1 MKFENDVAEEIETDI
16 FEAAESEK
24 KPKAKEK
31 KKPKA
36 EEVKKPKKTSPNKEK
51 ASKEKMSLSELF
63 RGTLMKDSV
72 RTMQKSVSRFI
83 SIIAIVALGISFFA
97 GMNATAPD
105 MMATARQYYSDTNL
119 MDLCVQSTIGLDDE
133 DIAAISSV
141 SGVQSVMGV
150 KTVDGLLTVNDT
162 RLSDIDGSAY
172 TVRVMSLDINKAYAN
187 AEYGEKLP
195 EYMNRVTLLDG
206 RWPTATNECLVDS
219 SRLST
224 PDEFIIGNKVRIE
237 ADKSDFASKLNT
249 TEYTIVG
256 VIRSPLYISYE
267 RGYTSVGTGKLGA
280 FIYVPQ
286 ECFVLDYYTAAYVK
300 VAGSENYKAYTKAY
314 NEYIEPVR
322 LAIEQL
328 APLQISARSQ
338 KLYTRYSKE
347 VADGRKEY
355 SKQKAEAETKLAAA
369 KEEVE
374 NIKYLA
380 TYGDDLVKQLKE
392 KYNEAALSTDNQLGM
407 AELERTTQYAK
418 WEENTK
424 KYNEVKALVDEYADA
439 ETQYNNALTTYNVAK
454 NTVST
459 SMTTVTSLEQAV
471 ATGRS
476 AIDQL
481 NTSQDDSKS
490 DIIERLKN
498 VAMDSEQIMDIISDV
513 KSFTAV
519 GTAEEIAAYMEP
531 ELQKLEAELAAA
543 RIALTAA
550 NNALAQR
557 EQDLKQ
563 AEQMV
568 LKLKELKQVL
578 AQAETELNDAK
589 KQLDD
594 AEYQIQFN
602 QQDAVNKLLELKTQ
616 INNYEIQ
623 IPMAREKVNTIDA
636 EYEAKA
642 NEVNSLLDTAK
653 YRLEEG
659 EALLEGLSGASWIT
673 SDRDDASKGYSEYNS
688 TAIRTSALSKAL
700 PWFFFLVAA
709 MVSLN
714 TMTRMVEED
723 RTQIG
728 TLKALGFRNIQILMK
743 YLIYAASASLIGCV
757 IGTLLGFWVFPSV
770 ICLAY
775 GILFD
780 MPKVI
785 LSYRIGYA
793 VLGTVIATGATV
805 LATYFAVRRSL
816 DDVPASLMRPKAPEE
831 GGRIFLENVPQI
843 WSRLN
848 FSSKVTFRNVFRN
861 KKRFIMVIAG
871 VAGCTALLVAGF
883 GLGDSIKTTLAN
895 QFESEKAICRYDVQ
909 IALKNDYTNADNDIY
924 RTVLQRQEI
933 ERTQSGETL
942 AMLTEMKVCRAS
954 SEKGDS
960 MEINLIVPEKPE
972 SLNRYINLTST
983 RKGGAI
989 NNEGCVITDK
999 LASRLRVSVGDMI
1012 TIEKDG
1018 VKASARVTGVV
1029 KNYAFHYVYILPQ
1042 AYESIF
1048 GENVKYNFVT
1058 ACLSTT
1064 LTPEQ
1069 KGDFAT
1075 ELMNLNDVSAVAFTS
1090 KTVESLGYILNSLNY
1105 VVLVIVIAAALL
1117 AFIVLYNLSNININE
1132 RFKEIATLK
1141 VLGFNKSE
1149 VSGYISNENWILAS
1163 IGVVI
1168 GLIVGVPLHRLVIT
1182 IAEVDVVSFGRNI
1195 TPLSFVIAAALS
1207 LAFTALVNL
1216 VMRFHLKK
1224 IDMVESLKSVE

>member
-1 MKFENDVAEEIETDI
+1 MKVKDKSENKADI
-16 FEAAESEK
+16 FEKE
-24 KPKAKEK
+24 PKQKQG
-31 KKPKA
+31 PKL
-36 EEVKKPKKTSPNKEK
+36 SGLFNK
-51 ASKEKMSLSELF
+51 
-63 RGTLMKDSV
+63 TLMKDTTRSI
-72 RTMQKSVSRFI
+72 QKSVSRFV

-105 MMATARQYYSDTNL
+105 MLATAQQYYSDTNL
-119 MDLCVQSTIGLDDE
+119 MDICVQSTIGLDGG
-133 DIAAISSV
+133 DIAAISSMG
-141 SGVQSVMGV
+141 GVESVMPV
-150 KTVDGLLTVNDT
+150 KTVDGLLTVNGE

-206 RWPTATNECLVDS
+206 RWPTATNECLVDA

-224 PDEFIIGNKVRIE
+224 PDEFTIGNKIKIE
-237 ADKSDFASKLNT
+237 ADKSDFSSKLNT

-256 VIRSPLYISYE
+256 IIRSPLYISYE
-267 RGYTSVGTGKLGA
+267 RGYTTVGTGKLGA

-300 VAGSENYKAYTKAY
+300 VLGSENYKAYSKDY
-314 NEYIEPVR
+314 NACIEPVKT
-322 LAIEQL
+322 AVEQL
-328 APLQISARSQ
+328 ASTQVVSRSETLFE
-338 KLYTRYSKE
+338 KYSKE
-347 VADGRKEY
+347 VSDG
-355 SKQKAEAETKLAAA
+355 KAEYEKKKADAEAQLAAA

-380 TYGDDLVKQLKE
+380 VYGDELVKTLKE
-392 KYNEAALSTDNQLGM
+392 KYNEAAVGTDNQLGM

-424 KYNEVKALVDEYADA
+424 KYNEIKALVDEYANA

-471 ATGRS
+471 ATGRA

-481 NTSQDDSKS
+481 DASQNDSKS
-490 DIIERLKN
+490 EIIERLKN
-498 VAMDSEQIMDIISDV
+498 VAMDSEQVLDIIQDV

-531 ELQKLEAELAAA
+531 ELQKIEGQLAAS

-550 NNALAQR
+550 NNALEQR
-557 EQDLKQ
+557 EKDLKE

-568 LKLKELKQVL
+568 LKLKELRQVL

-594 AEYQIQFN
+594 AEYEIQFS
-602 QQDAVNKLLELKTQ
+602 QQEAVNKLLELKTQ
-616 INNYEIQ
+616 ISNYEIQ

-642 NEVNSLLDTAK
+642 NEVYSLLDTAK

-659 EALLEGLSGASWIT
+659 EQLLESLKTASWVVGT
-673 SDRDDASKGYSEYNS
+673 RDDASKGYSEYYN
-688 TAIRTSALSKAL
+688 TANRTSALSKIL
-700 PWFFFLVAA
+700 PWFFFIVAA

-714 TMTRMVEED
+714 TMTRMVEEE

-728 TLKALGFRNIQILMK
+728 TLKALGFGNSQILMK
-743 YLIYAASASLIGCV
+743 YLIYAAAASAVGCI
-757 IGTLLGFWVFPSV
+757 IGTMLGFWIFPTA

-780 MPKVI
+780 TPSVI

-793 VLGTVIATGATV
+793 VLGTVLATGSTV
-805 LATYFAVRRSL
+805 AATYFAVRKSL
-816 DDVPASLMRPKAPEE
+816 EDEPSNLMRPKAPEA
-831 GGRIFLENVPQI
+831 GGVIFLENIPQI
-843 WSRLN
+843 WARLN
-848 FSSKVTFRNVFRN
+848 FSAKVTCRNVFRN
-861 KKRFIMVIAG
+861 KKRFVMVIAG

-895 QFESEKAICRYDVQ
+895 QFESENSVCRYDVQ
-909 IALKNDYTNADNDIY
+909 IALKNNYTSDDNDIY
-924 RTVLQRQEI
+924 KTVLGRQEI
-933 ERTQSGETL
+933 ERLQDGSTL
-942 AMLTEMKVCRAS
+942 AMLTSMKIGTAK
-954 SEKGDS
+954 SEKS
-960 MEINLIVPEKPE
+960 NNTMEINLIVPQKPGE
-972 SLNRYINLTST
+972 LNRYINLTSAK
-983 RKGGAI
+983 KGGSI
-989 NNEGCVITDK
+989 SNEGCVITDK
-999 LASRLRVSVGDMI
+999 LADTLSIGVGDSIIIERDGI
-1012 TIEKDG
+1012 T
-1018 VKASARVTGVV
+1018 VSAPVTGIV
-1029 KNYAFHYVYILPQ
+1029 KNYAFHYIYILPD
-1042 AYESIF
+1042 AYRNIF
-1048 GENVKYNFVT
+1048 GENAEYNFIT
-1058 ACLSTT
+1058 ACLSST

-1069 KGDFAT
+1069 KSEFAAS
-1075 ELMNLNDVSAVAFTS
+1075 LMNMNDVSAVAFTS
-1090 KTVESLGYILNSLNY
+1090 STVESLGYILNSLNY
-1105 VVLVIVIAAALL
+1105 VVIVIVIAAALL

-1141 VLGFNKSE
+1141 VLGFNKGE
-1149 VSGYISNENWILAS
+1149 VSAYISKENSILAA
-1163 IGVVI
+1163 IGI
-1168 GLIVGVPLHRLVIT
+1168 IAGLFVGIPLHRLVIN
-1182 IAEVDVVSFGRNI
+1182 IAEVDVVRFGRAI
-1195 TPLSFVIAAALS
+1195 SPLSFVYAAALS
-1207 LAFTALVNL
+1207 IAFTVAVNL
-1216 VMRFHLKK
+1216 VMRLRLKK